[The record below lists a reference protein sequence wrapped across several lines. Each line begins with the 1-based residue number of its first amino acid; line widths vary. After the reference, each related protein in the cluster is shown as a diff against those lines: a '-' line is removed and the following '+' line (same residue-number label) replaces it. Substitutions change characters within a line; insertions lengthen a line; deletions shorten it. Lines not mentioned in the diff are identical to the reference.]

1 MKKKKGFTLIELLS
15 VIVIIAIVLAIAIP
29 RISNYEKDRKKDLF
43 FSVAK
48 NILREIE
55 YENIGSEESLS
66 SILSSSKIDVSSN
79 QIDIDKSKVYRDI
92 DGEITINLFGK
103 GSYDGLYLCN
113 VKTSSKK
120 ANYEDNICLPH
131 KISVDFNPMGGVI
144 NLTKKE
150 VSVGET
156 YGELPIPVKE
166 NYAFIGWFYN
176 NEKIEETTRVECD
189 INHVLIAKYKYNTK
203 LTVDLDDG
211 TTTQTFNERYQEG
224 ETIALVAP
232 VKTNYTFTGWKIV
245 SGNAIMSGNSLTFGS
260 NDVVIKALYKSNT
273 TSITLNLDGGTIS
286 TDVSGQYTIGQTIT
300 LETPT
305 KTGYDFSKW
314 QITIGNSTLS
324 GNKLT
329 IGTTDTTIKAIY
341 TAKKYTVTY
350 NANGGTVNTSSRIV
364 TYDNTYGTLVT
375 PKRLGYSFLGWYTA
389 KTGGSKISSNTIVKI
404 TSNQT
409 IYAHWQLEYLLCNNS
424 VIKCG
429 VAESDLKSTSITQFL
444 RYTGTCEYICDDAS
458 SGNFRIKFK
467 TSGKLLSTETTKI
480 DAFLVGGGGG
490 GADSDR
496 ITDLTQYGGD
506 TYRHGGAGGGGG
518 YTTTKK
524 NITLTKNTTYTI
536 TIGAGGLKADDK
548 KAGDGKTTS
557 AFGANALG
565 GKGGNVGSESN
576 GAGIGGDG
584 GSGGGNYSFYTP
596 SPGGS
601 DGANSGG
608 KGQGT
613 TTAEFGETGRT
624 LYSGGGAGGRESF
637 NWYCKDAAASE
648 GGGGGTGENGTA
660 NTGGG
665 GGGGRGGN
673 SGGNGGSGIV
683 VIRNIVPEPKD
694 KVTFSKMLNNYKCSY
709 SSGSTTGLYF
719 TYTGKCSLLN
729 DSGTHYKVV
738 FTTSGTL
745 KIYSSLPIDAFL
757 VAGGGGGS
765 GNSYGYGG
773 NGGEV
778 VTEKGITLTAG
789 SSYSIVI
796 GAGGAGGDYLSRGSN
811 GSNTTA
817 FGITAHGGLGG
828 GNTSNSYGSAGG
840 TPSSD
845 NCTPAKG
852 KSYGIGGQYKNSNSQ
867 TTCEFNEAIFNS
879 SGTITGCK
887 AKAYGPGGGAKCTS
901 ETNCGYNNCGSAGGV
916 DGGGYGAGYLDNYHQ
931 GGGSATANTGGG
943 GGAGSNVQGNE
954 GGGGSGGSGI
964 VMIRDA
970 R

>member
-1 MKKKKGFTLIELLS
+1 MKKKKGFTLIELLA

-66 SILSSSKIDVSSN
+66 SILSSIKIDVSSN

-273 TSITLNLDGGTIS
+273 TSITLNLNGGTIS

-305 KTGYDFSKW
+305 KSGYDFSKW

-350 NANGGTVNTSSRIV
+350 NANGGTVSGTSKSV
-364 TYDNTYGTLVT
+364 TYNAKYGTLPT
-375 PKRLGYSFLGWYTA
+375 PKRAGYSFLGWYTA
-389 KTGGSKISSNTIVKI
+389 KTGGSKITETTIVKI

-409 IYAHWQLEYLLCNNS
+409 IYAQWKQITYDLISKNYKCKNS
-424 VIKCG
+424 SSGTTPYYI
-429 VAESDLKSTSITQFL
+429 E
-444 RYTGTCEYICDDAS
+444 YTGNCTILNDG
-458 SGNFRIKFK
+458 SGNWRIKFT
-467 TSGKLLSTETTKI
+467 TSGTVKFNTSMSVDI
-480 DAFLVGGGGG
+480 FLVGGGGG
-490 GADSDR
+490 GGTGCYYYACGSGGGGGYTLTKKQINLEANTAYPIVIGAGGKSYTDGESSKAFGFTAAGGLHGQSSGAEKAGDGGSAGGKAAQYSPQPGASD
-496 ITDLTQYGGD
+496 GGD
-506 TYRHGGAGGGGG
+506 DPGGSAKGQRSKAGPNGETGTTREFGEETGALYAGGGGASGYYHSTSGAVVPGGAGGAGGGG
-518 YTTTKK
+518 K
-524 NITLTKNTTYTI
+524 
-536 TIGAGGLKADDK
+536 
-548 KAGDGKTTS
+548 
-557 AFGANALG
+557 G
-565 GKGGNVGSESN
+565 GKVGETTDDSGRGSN
-576 GAGIGGDG
+576 GT
-584 GSGGGNYSFYTP
+584 N
-596 SPGGS
+596 
-601 DGANSGG
+601 
-608 KGQGT
+608 
-613 TTAEFGETGRT
+613 
-624 LYSGGGAGGRESF
+624 
-637 NWYCKDAAASE
+637 
-648 GGGGGTGENGTA
+648 

-665 GGGGRGGN
+665 GGGAWPANWGGT
-673 SGGNGGSGIV
+673 GGSGIV
-683 VIRNIVPEPKD
+683 IIRNK
-694 KVTFSKMLNNYKCSY
+694 
-709 SSGSTTGLYF
+709 
-719 TYTGKCSLLN
+719 
-729 DSGTHYKVV
+729 
-738 FTTSGTL
+738 
-745 KIYSSLPIDAFL
+745 
-757 VAGGGGGS
+757 
-765 GNSYGYGG
+765 
-773 NGGEV
+773 
-778 VTEKGITLTAG
+778 
-789 SSYSIVI
+789 
-796 GAGGAGGDYLSRGSN
+796 R
-811 GSNTTA
+811 
-817 FGITAHGGLGG
+817 
-828 GNTSNSYGSAGG
+828 
-840 TPSSD
+840 
-845 NCTPAKG
+845 
-852 KSYGIGGQYKNSNSQ
+852 
-867 TTCEFNEAIFNS
+867 
-879 SGTITGCK
+879 
-887 AKAYGPGGGAKCTS
+887 
-901 ETNCGYNNCGSAGGV
+901 
-916 DGGGYGAGYLDNYHQ
+916 
-931 GGGSATANTGGG
+931 
-943 GGAGSNVQGNE
+943 
-954 GGGGSGGSGI
+954 
-964 VMIRDA
+964 
-970 R
+970 

>member
-1 MKKKKGFTLIELLS
+1 MKKKKGFTLIELLA

-29 RISNYEKDRKKDLF
+29 RISNYEKDRKKELF

-66 SILSSSKIDVSSN
+66 SILSSIKIDVSSN

-120 ANYEDNICLPH
+120 ANYEDNICLPN

-150 VSVGET
+150 VTVGET

-329 IGTTDTTIKAIY
+329 IGTTDTTVKAIY

-350 NANGGTVNTSSRIV
+350 NANGGTVSGTSKSV
-364 TYDNTYGTLVT
+364 TYNAKYGTLPT
-375 PKRLGYSFLGWYTA
+375 PKRAGYSFLGWYTA
-389 KTGGSKISSNTIVKI
+389 KTGGSKITETTIVKI

-409 IYAHWQLEYLLCNNS
+409 IYAQWKQITYDLISKNYKCKNS
-424 VIKCG
+424 SSGTTPYYI
-429 VAESDLKSTSITQFL
+429 E
-444 RYTGTCEYICDDAS
+444 YTGNCTILNDG
-458 SGNFRIKFK
+458 SGNWRIKFT
-467 TSGKLLSTETTKI
+467 TSGTVKFNTSMSVDI
-480 DAFLVGGGGG
+480 FLVGGGGG
-490 GADSDR
+490 GGTGCYYYACGSGGGGGYTLTKKQINLEANTAYPIVIGAGGKSYTDGESSKAFGFTAAGGLHGQSSGAEKAGDGGSAGGKAAQYSPQPGASD
-496 ITDLTQYGGD
+496 GGD
-506 TYRHGGAGGGGG
+506 DPGGSAKGQRSKAGPNGETGTTREFGEETGALYAGGGGASGYYHSTSGAVVPGGAGGAGGGG
-518 YTTTKK
+518 K
-524 NITLTKNTTYTI
+524 
-536 TIGAGGLKADDK
+536 
-548 KAGDGKTTS
+548 
-557 AFGANALG
+557 G
-565 GKGGNVGSESN
+565 GKVGETTDDSGRGSN
-576 GAGIGGDG
+576 GT
-584 GSGGGNYSFYTP
+584 N
-596 SPGGS
+596 
-601 DGANSGG
+601 
-608 KGQGT
+608 
-613 TTAEFGETGRT
+613 
-624 LYSGGGAGGRESF
+624 
-637 NWYCKDAAASE
+637 
-648 GGGGGTGENGTA
+648 

-665 GGGGRGGN
+665 GGGAWPANWGGT
-673 SGGNGGSGIV
+673 GGSGIV
-683 VIRNIVPEPKD
+683 IIRNK
-694 KVTFSKMLNNYKCSY
+694 
-709 SSGSTTGLYF
+709 
-719 TYTGKCSLLN
+719 
-729 DSGTHYKVV
+729 
-738 FTTSGTL
+738 
-745 KIYSSLPIDAFL
+745 
-757 VAGGGGGS
+757 
-765 GNSYGYGG
+765 
-773 NGGEV
+773 
-778 VTEKGITLTAG
+778 
-789 SSYSIVI
+789 
-796 GAGGAGGDYLSRGSN
+796 R
-811 GSNTTA
+811 
-817 FGITAHGGLGG
+817 
-828 GNTSNSYGSAGG
+828 
-840 TPSSD
+840 
-845 NCTPAKG
+845 
-852 KSYGIGGQYKNSNSQ
+852 
-867 TTCEFNEAIFNS
+867 
-879 SGTITGCK
+879 
-887 AKAYGPGGGAKCTS
+887 
-901 ETNCGYNNCGSAGGV
+901 
-916 DGGGYGAGYLDNYHQ
+916 
-931 GGGSATANTGGG
+931 
-943 GGAGSNVQGNE
+943 
-954 GGGGSGGSGI
+954 
-964 VMIRDA
+964 
-970 R
+970 

>member
-1 MKKKKGFTLIELLS
+1 MKKKKGFTLIELLA

-324 GNKLT
+324 GNILT

-409 IYAHWQLEYLLCNNS
+409 IYAHWQLEYLVCNNS

-524 NITLTKNTTYTI
+524 KVTYLVKILIYLEKLDIAKEKEQYLKTKVKEKKTNAELIVLTKTFLTI
-536 TIGAGGLKADDK
+536 K
-548 KAGDGKTTS
+548 
-557 AFGANALG
+557 
-565 GKGGNVGSESN
+565 
-576 GAGIGGDG
+576 
-584 GSGGGNYSFYTP
+584 
-596 SPGGS
+596 
-601 DGANSGG
+601 
-608 KGQGT
+608 
-613 TTAEFGETGRT
+613 
-624 LYSGGGAGGRESF
+624 
-637 NWYCKDAAASE
+637 
-648 GGGGGTGENGTA
+648 
-660 NTGGG
+660 
-665 GGGGRGGN
+665 
-673 SGGNGGSGIV
+673 
-683 VIRNIVPEPKD
+683 
-694 KVTFSKMLNNYKCSY
+694 
-709 SSGSTTGLYF
+709 
-719 TYTGKCSLLN
+719 
-729 DSGTHYKVV
+729 
-738 FTTSGTL
+738 
-745 KIYSSLPIDAFL
+745 
-757 VAGGGGGS
+757 
-765 GNSYGYGG
+765 
-773 NGGEV
+773 
-778 VTEKGITLTAG
+778 
-789 SSYSIVI
+789 
-796 GAGGAGGDYLSRGSN
+796 
-811 GSNTTA
+811 
-817 FGITAHGGLGG
+817 
-828 GNTSNSYGSAGG
+828 
-840 TPSSD
+840 
-845 NCTPAKG
+845 
-852 KSYGIGGQYKNSNSQ
+852 
-867 TTCEFNEAIFNS
+867 
-879 SGTITGCK
+879 
-887 AKAYGPGGGAKCTS
+887 
-901 ETNCGYNNCGSAGGV
+901 
-916 DGGGYGAGYLDNYHQ
+916 
-931 GGGSATANTGGG
+931 
-943 GGAGSNVQGNE
+943 
-954 GGGGSGGSGI
+954 
-964 VMIRDA
+964 
-970 R
+970 

>member
-1 MKKKKGFTLIELLS
+1 MKKKKGFTLIELLA

-66 SILSSSKIDVSSN
+66 SILSSIKIDVSSN

-120 ANYEDNICLPH
+120 ANYEDNICLPN

-324 GNKLT
+324 GNILT

-350 NANGGTVNTSSRIV
+350 NANGGTVSGTSKSV
-364 TYDNTYGTLVT
+364 TYNAKYGTLPT
-375 PKRLGYSFLGWYTA
+375 PKRAGYSFLGWYTA
-389 KTGGSKISSNTIVKI
+389 KTGGSKITETTIVKI

-409 IYAHWQLEYLLCNNS
+409 IYAQWKQITYDLISKNYKCKNS
-424 VIKCG
+424 SSGTTPYYI
-429 VAESDLKSTSITQFL
+429 E
-444 RYTGTCEYICDDAS
+444 YTGNCTILNDG
-458 SGNFRIKFK
+458 SGNWRIKFT
-467 TSGKLLSTETTKI
+467 TSGTVKFNTSMSVDI
-480 DAFLVGGGGG
+480 FLVGGGGG
-490 GADSDR
+490 GGTGCYYYACGSGGGGGYTLTKKQINLEANTEYPIVIGAGGKSYTDGESSKAFGFTAAGGLHGQSSGAEKAGDGGSAGGKAAQYSPQPGASD
-496 ITDLTQYGGD
+496 GGD
-506 TYRHGGAGGGGG
+506 DPGGSAKGQRSKAGPNGETGTTREFGEETGALYAGGGGASGYYHSTSGAVVPGGAGGAGGGG
-518 YTTTKK
+518 T
-524 NITLTKNTTYTI
+524 
-536 TIGAGGLKADDK
+536 
-548 KAGDGKTTS
+548 
-557 AFGANALG
+557 G
-565 GKGGNVGSESN
+565 GKV
-576 GAGIGGDG
+576 
-584 GSGGGNYSFYTP
+584 
-596 SPGGS
+596 
-601 DGANSGG
+601 
-608 KGQGT
+608 
-613 TTAEFGETGRT
+613 GETTDDSGR
-624 LYSGGGAGGRESF
+624 G
-637 NWYCKDAAASE
+637 K
-648 GGGGGTGENGTA
+648 NGTN

-665 GGGGRGGN
+665 GGGAWPANWGGT
-673 SGGNGGSGIV
+673 GGSGIV
-683 VIRNIVPEPKD
+683 IIRNK
-694 KVTFSKMLNNYKCSY
+694 
-709 SSGSTTGLYF
+709 
-719 TYTGKCSLLN
+719 
-729 DSGTHYKVV
+729 
-738 FTTSGTL
+738 
-745 KIYSSLPIDAFL
+745 
-757 VAGGGGGS
+757 
-765 GNSYGYGG
+765 
-773 NGGEV
+773 
-778 VTEKGITLTAG
+778 
-789 SSYSIVI
+789 
-796 GAGGAGGDYLSRGSN
+796 R
-811 GSNTTA
+811 
-817 FGITAHGGLGG
+817 
-828 GNTSNSYGSAGG
+828 
-840 TPSSD
+840 
-845 NCTPAKG
+845 
-852 KSYGIGGQYKNSNSQ
+852 
-867 TTCEFNEAIFNS
+867 
-879 SGTITGCK
+879 
-887 AKAYGPGGGAKCTS
+887 
-901 ETNCGYNNCGSAGGV
+901 
-916 DGGGYGAGYLDNYHQ
+916 
-931 GGGSATANTGGG
+931 
-943 GGAGSNVQGNE
+943 
-954 GGGGSGGSGI
+954 
-964 VMIRDA
+964 
-970 R
+970 

>member
-1 MKKKKGFTLIELLS
+1 MKKKKGFTLIELLA

-66 SILSSSKIDVSSN
+66 SILSSIKIDVSSN

-273 TSITLNLDGGTIS
+273 TSITLNLNGGTIS

-350 NANGGTVNTSSRIV
+350 NANGGTVSGTSKSV
-364 TYDNTYGTLVT
+364 TYNAKYGTLPT
-375 PKRLGYSFLGWYTA
+375 PKRAGYSFLGWYTA
-389 KTGGSKISSNTIVKI
+389 KTGGSKITETTIVKI

-409 IYAHWQLEYLLCNNS
+409 IYAQWKQITYDLISKNYKCKNS
-424 VIKCG
+424 SSGTTPYYI
-429 VAESDLKSTSITQFL
+429 E
-444 RYTGTCEYICDDAS
+444 YTGNCTILNDG
-458 SGNFRIKFK
+458 SGNWRIKFT
-467 TSGKLLSTETTKI
+467 TSGTVKFNTSMSVDI
-480 DAFLVGGGGG
+480 FLVGGGGG
-490 GADSDR
+490 GGTGCYYYACGSGGGGGYTLTKKQINLEANTEYPIVIGAGGKSYTDGESSKAFGFTAAGGLHGQSSGAEKAGDGGSAGGKAAQYSPQPGASD
-496 ITDLTQYGGD
+496 GGD
-506 TYRHGGAGGGGG
+506 DPGGSAKGQRSKAGPNGETGTTREFGEETGALYAGGGGASGYYHSTSGAVVPGGAGGAGGGG
-518 YTTTKK
+518 T
-524 NITLTKNTTYTI
+524 
-536 TIGAGGLKADDK
+536 
-548 KAGDGKTTS
+548 
-557 AFGANALG
+557 G
-565 GKGGNVGSESN
+565 GKV
-576 GAGIGGDG
+576 
-584 GSGGGNYSFYTP
+584 
-596 SPGGS
+596 
-601 DGANSGG
+601 
-608 KGQGT
+608 
-613 TTAEFGETGRT
+613 GETTDDSGR
-624 LYSGGGAGGRESF
+624 G
-637 NWYCKDAAASE
+637 K
-648 GGGGGTGENGTA
+648 NGTN

-665 GGGGRGGN
+665 GGGAWPANWGGT
-673 SGGNGGSGIV
+673 GGSGIV
-683 VIRNIVPEPKD
+683 IIRNK
-694 KVTFSKMLNNYKCSY
+694 
-709 SSGSTTGLYF
+709 
-719 TYTGKCSLLN
+719 
-729 DSGTHYKVV
+729 
-738 FTTSGTL
+738 
-745 KIYSSLPIDAFL
+745 
-757 VAGGGGGS
+757 
-765 GNSYGYGG
+765 
-773 NGGEV
+773 
-778 VTEKGITLTAG
+778 
-789 SSYSIVI
+789 
-796 GAGGAGGDYLSRGSN
+796 R
-811 GSNTTA
+811 
-817 FGITAHGGLGG
+817 
-828 GNTSNSYGSAGG
+828 
-840 TPSSD
+840 
-845 NCTPAKG
+845 
-852 KSYGIGGQYKNSNSQ
+852 
-867 TTCEFNEAIFNS
+867 
-879 SGTITGCK
+879 
-887 AKAYGPGGGAKCTS
+887 
-901 ETNCGYNNCGSAGGV
+901 
-916 DGGGYGAGYLDNYHQ
+916 
-931 GGGSATANTGGG
+931 
-943 GGAGSNVQGNE
+943 
-954 GGGGSGGSGI
+954 
-964 VMIRDA
+964 
-970 R
+970 

>member
-1 MKKKKGFTLIELLS
+1 MKKKKGFTLIELLA

-66 SILSSSKIDVSSN
+66 SILSSIKIDVSSN

-120 ANYEDNICLPH
+120 ANYEDNICLPN

-273 TSITLNLDGGTIS
+273 TSITLNLNGGTIS

-329 IGTTDTTIKAIY
+329 IGTTDTTVKAIY

-350 NANGGTVNTSSRIV
+350 NANGGTVSGTSKSV
-364 TYDNTYGTLVT
+364 TYNAKYGTLPT
-375 PKRLGYSFLGWYTA
+375 PKRAGYSFLGWYTA
-389 KTGGSKISSNTIVKI
+389 KTGGSKITETTIVKI

-409 IYAHWQLEYLLCNNS
+409 IYAQWKQITYDLISKNYKCKNS
-424 VIKCG
+424 SSGTTPYYI
-429 VAESDLKSTSITQFL
+429 E
-444 RYTGTCEYICDDAS
+444 YTGNCTILNDG
-458 SGNFRIKFK
+458 SGNWRIKFT
-467 TSGKLLSTETTKI
+467 TSGTVKFNTSMSVDI
-480 DAFLVGGGGG
+480 FLVGGGGG
-490 GADSDR
+490 GGTGCYYYACGSGGGGGYTLTKKQINLEANTAYPIVIGAGGKSYTDGESSKAFGFTAAGGLHGQSSGAEKAGDGGSAGGKAAQYSPQPGASD
-496 ITDLTQYGGD
+496 GGD
-506 TYRHGGAGGGGG
+506 DPGESAKGQRSKAGPNGETGTTREFGEETGALYAGGGGASGYYHSTSGAVVPGGAGGAGGGG
-518 YTTTKK
+518 K
-524 NITLTKNTTYTI
+524 
-536 TIGAGGLKADDK
+536 
-548 KAGDGKTTS
+548 
-557 AFGANALG
+557 G
-565 GKGGNVGSESN
+565 GKVGETTDDSGRGSN
-576 GAGIGGDG
+576 GT
-584 GSGGGNYSFYTP
+584 N
-596 SPGGS
+596 
-601 DGANSGG
+601 
-608 KGQGT
+608 
-613 TTAEFGETGRT
+613 
-624 LYSGGGAGGRESF
+624 
-637 NWYCKDAAASE
+637 
-648 GGGGGTGENGTA
+648 

-665 GGGGRGGN
+665 GGGAWPANWGGT
-673 SGGNGGSGIV
+673 GGSGIV
-683 VIRNIVPEPKD
+683 IIRNK
-694 KVTFSKMLNNYKCSY
+694 
-709 SSGSTTGLYF
+709 
-719 TYTGKCSLLN
+719 
-729 DSGTHYKVV
+729 
-738 FTTSGTL
+738 
-745 KIYSSLPIDAFL
+745 
-757 VAGGGGGS
+757 
-765 GNSYGYGG
+765 
-773 NGGEV
+773 
-778 VTEKGITLTAG
+778 
-789 SSYSIVI
+789 
-796 GAGGAGGDYLSRGSN
+796 R
-811 GSNTTA
+811 
-817 FGITAHGGLGG
+817 
-828 GNTSNSYGSAGG
+828 
-840 TPSSD
+840 
-845 NCTPAKG
+845 
-852 KSYGIGGQYKNSNSQ
+852 
-867 TTCEFNEAIFNS
+867 
-879 SGTITGCK
+879 
-887 AKAYGPGGGAKCTS
+887 
-901 ETNCGYNNCGSAGGV
+901 
-916 DGGGYGAGYLDNYHQ
+916 
-931 GGGSATANTGGG
+931 
-943 GGAGSNVQGNE
+943 
-954 GGGGSGGSGI
+954 
-964 VMIRDA
+964 
-970 R
+970 

>member
-1 MKKKKGFTLIELLS
+1 MKKKKGFTLIELLA

-66 SILSSSKIDVSSN
+66 SILSSIKIDVSSN

-120 ANYEDNICLPH
+120 ANYEDNICLPN

-305 KTGYDFSKW
+305 KSGYDFSKW

-350 NANGGTVNTSSRIV
+350 NANGGTVSGTSKSV
-364 TYDNTYGTLVT
+364 TYNAKYGTLPT
-375 PKRLGYSFLGWYTA
+375 PKRAGYSFLGWYTA
-389 KTGGSKISSNTIVKI
+389 KTGGSKITETTIVKI

-409 IYAHWQLEYLLCNNS
+409 IYAQWKQITYDLISKNYKCKNS
-424 VIKCG
+424 SSGTTPYYI
-429 VAESDLKSTSITQFL
+429 E
-444 RYTGTCEYICDDAS
+444 YTGNCTILNDG
-458 SGNFRIKFK
+458 SGNWRIKFT
-467 TSGKLLSTETTKI
+467 TSGTVKFNTSMSVDI
-480 DAFLVGGGGG
+480 FLVGGGGG
-490 GADSDR
+490 GGTGCYYYACGSGGGGGYTLTKKQINLEANTAYPIVIGAGGKSYTDGESSKAFGFTAAGGLHGQSSGAEKAGDGGSAGGKAAQYSPQPGASD
-496 ITDLTQYGGD
+496 GGD
-506 TYRHGGAGGGGG
+506 DPGGSAKGQRSKAGPNGETGTTREFGEETGALYAGGGGASGYYHPTSGAVVPGGAGGAGGGG
-518 YTTTKK
+518 K
-524 NITLTKNTTYTI
+524 
-536 TIGAGGLKADDK
+536 
-548 KAGDGKTTS
+548 
-557 AFGANALG
+557 G
-565 GKGGNVGSESN
+565 GKVGETTDDSGRGSN
-576 GAGIGGDG
+576 GT
-584 GSGGGNYSFYTP
+584 N
-596 SPGGS
+596 
-601 DGANSGG
+601 
-608 KGQGT
+608 
-613 TTAEFGETGRT
+613 
-624 LYSGGGAGGRESF
+624 
-637 NWYCKDAAASE
+637 
-648 GGGGGTGENGTA
+648 

-665 GGGGRGGN
+665 GGGAWPANWGGT
-673 SGGNGGSGIV
+673 GGSGIV
-683 VIRNIVPEPKD
+683 IIRNK
-694 KVTFSKMLNNYKCSY
+694 
-709 SSGSTTGLYF
+709 
-719 TYTGKCSLLN
+719 
-729 DSGTHYKVV
+729 
-738 FTTSGTL
+738 
-745 KIYSSLPIDAFL
+745 
-757 VAGGGGGS
+757 
-765 GNSYGYGG
+765 
-773 NGGEV
+773 
-778 VTEKGITLTAG
+778 
-789 SSYSIVI
+789 
-796 GAGGAGGDYLSRGSN
+796 R
-811 GSNTTA
+811 
-817 FGITAHGGLGG
+817 
-828 GNTSNSYGSAGG
+828 
-840 TPSSD
+840 
-845 NCTPAKG
+845 
-852 KSYGIGGQYKNSNSQ
+852 
-867 TTCEFNEAIFNS
+867 
-879 SGTITGCK
+879 
-887 AKAYGPGGGAKCTS
+887 
-901 ETNCGYNNCGSAGGV
+901 
-916 DGGGYGAGYLDNYHQ
+916 
-931 GGGSATANTGGG
+931 
-943 GGAGSNVQGNE
+943 
-954 GGGGSGGSGI
+954 
-964 VMIRDA
+964 
-970 R
+970 

>member
-1 MKKKKGFTLIELLS
+1 MKKKKGFTLIELLA

-66 SILSSSKIDVSSN
+66 SILSSIKIDVSSN

-120 ANYEDNICLPH
+120 ANYEDNICLPN

-273 TSITLNLDGGTIS
+273 TSITLNLNGGTIS

-314 QITIGNSTLS
+314 QITIGNSILS

-350 NANGGTVNTSSRIV
+350 NANGGTVSGTSKSV
-364 TYDNTYGTLVT
+364 TYNAKYGTLPT
-375 PKRLGYSFLGWYTA
+375 PKRAGYSFLGWYTA
-389 KTGGSKISSNTIVKI
+389 KTGGSKITETTIVKI

-409 IYAHWQLEYLLCNNS
+409 IYAQWKQITYDLISKNYKCKNS
-424 VIKCG
+424 SSGTTPYYI
-429 VAESDLKSTSITQFL
+429 E
-444 RYTGTCEYICDDAS
+444 YTGNCTILNDG
-458 SGNFRIKFK
+458 SGNWRIKFT
-467 TSGKLLSTETTKI
+467 TSGTVKFNTSMSVDI
-480 DAFLVGGGGG
+480 FLVGGGGG
-490 GADSDR
+490 GGTGCYYYACGSGGGGGYTLTKKQINLEANTAYPIVIGAGGKSYTDGESSKAFGFTAAGGLHGQSSGAEKAGDGGSAGGKAAQYSPQPGASD
-496 ITDLTQYGGD
+496 GGD
-506 TYRHGGAGGGGG
+506 DPGGSAKGQRSKVGPNGETGTTREFGEETGALYAGGGGASGYYHSTSGAVVPGGAGGAGGGG
-518 YTTTKK
+518 K
-524 NITLTKNTTYTI
+524 
-536 TIGAGGLKADDK
+536 
-548 KAGDGKTTS
+548 
-557 AFGANALG
+557 G
-565 GKGGNVGSESN
+565 GKVGETTDDSGRGSN
-576 GAGIGGDG
+576 GT
-584 GSGGGNYSFYTP
+584 N
-596 SPGGS
+596 
-601 DGANSGG
+601 
-608 KGQGT
+608 
-613 TTAEFGETGRT
+613 
-624 LYSGGGAGGRESF
+624 
-637 NWYCKDAAASE
+637 
-648 GGGGGTGENGTA
+648 

-665 GGGGRGGN
+665 GGGAWPANWGGT
-673 SGGNGGSGIV
+673 GGSGIV
-683 VIRNIVPEPKD
+683 IIRNK
-694 KVTFSKMLNNYKCSY
+694 
-709 SSGSTTGLYF
+709 
-719 TYTGKCSLLN
+719 
-729 DSGTHYKVV
+729 
-738 FTTSGTL
+738 
-745 KIYSSLPIDAFL
+745 
-757 VAGGGGGS
+757 
-765 GNSYGYGG
+765 
-773 NGGEV
+773 
-778 VTEKGITLTAG
+778 
-789 SSYSIVI
+789 
-796 GAGGAGGDYLSRGSN
+796 R
-811 GSNTTA
+811 
-817 FGITAHGGLGG
+817 
-828 GNTSNSYGSAGG
+828 
-840 TPSSD
+840 
-845 NCTPAKG
+845 
-852 KSYGIGGQYKNSNSQ
+852 
-867 TTCEFNEAIFNS
+867 
-879 SGTITGCK
+879 
-887 AKAYGPGGGAKCTS
+887 
-901 ETNCGYNNCGSAGGV
+901 
-916 DGGGYGAGYLDNYHQ
+916 
-931 GGGSATANTGGG
+931 
-943 GGAGSNVQGNE
+943 
-954 GGGGSGGSGI
+954 
-964 VMIRDA
+964 
-970 R
+970 